1 MPLLTRLRRSARA
14 GKNGAVSEIGDVVVV
29 HAGDGGTDEARTLAA
44 SLAAD
49 PEHQVVVADLP
60 PESPVELWESF
71 AAALPRDKRPLRLI
85 PGRQPLE
92 IGAAVAPW
100 LTARLG
106 RPVLAPY
113 GRVHQG
119 AAGALFVHSGPRT
132 GWGWFRPRQSPA
144 WAAKRFPSPAWE
156 SPVLAEVA
164 KAGAKAVAEPLP
176 AGMWIHPAGAD
187 EKFARE
193 RLRLA
198 ATLPCQPGTP
208 VIVLGSNDVPGLELG
223 DVAAFWRTLPPE
235 VRGSV
240 WFVLL
245 GGIAV
250 PEGSA
255 AGLAL
260 ANAIGAEALCYNG
273 FPVGSPDTPEVV
285 TTRPDGGQGWSP
297 FGRGFAYR
305 PGDARP
311 RLRAHRAP
319 AEDLHEIVPGV
330 YRSTPDVV
338 VEIVQ
343 AGLWV
348 RSLEGTGEDTGGAAR
363 SVPVDP
369 ACALVLYEATDP
381 AKSGR
386 LRAAA
391 EELVKGLDP
400 AVRPTTRVLPIG
412 TPVGGQGEPT
422 ARLPTASPLE
432 DELGERTTR
441 LTTTPP
447 KGEQT
452 ARLAAP
458 PVDGQSESTARVA
471 PVAARPGNGQE
482 ELTTRMAV
490 RAVPSAR
497 PEDKPDALTTRL
509 PTQTVQPKDTQPE
522 NAAPPEE
529 KPEQPVASAEP
540 EDGELADTAL
550 PFLSRMMETVV
561 MPVPAS
567 LRAAEPGAPSPAPSR
582 LSARLEGHTDE
593 RGH

>member
-1 MPLLTRLRRSARA
+1 MPLLTRLRRSPRA
-14 GKNGAVSEIGDVVVV
+14 GKRGAVSEMGDAVVV
-29 HAGDGGTDEARTLAA
+29 HGGDGGTDEARVLAA

-60 PESPVELWESF
+60 PESPVETWESF
-71 AAALPRDKRPLRLI
+71 AASLPKDKRPLRLV

-92 IGAAVAPW
+92 IGASVAPW
-100 LTARLG
+100 LAQRIG

-119 AAGALFVHSGPRT
+119 DSGALFVHSGPRT
-132 GWGWFRPRQSPA
+132 GWGWFRPGQAPE

-156 SPVLAEVA
+156 SPALAEVA
-164 KAGAKAVAEPLP
+164 AAGAKAVAEPLP

-193 RLRLA
+193 RLRLV

-208 VIVLGSNDVPGLELG
+208 VIAVGSTDVPGLELG
-223 DVAAFWRTLPPE
+223 DVAAFWRALPPE
-235 VRGSV
+235 VRGSA

-245 GGIAV
+245 GGVTV
-250 PEGSA
+250 PEGGA
-255 AGLAL
+255 TGPAL
-260 ANAIGAEALCYNG
+260 AAAIGAEALCYNG
-273 FPVGSPDTPEVV
+273 FPVGSPDASEVV

-305 PGDARP
+305 PGDTRP
-311 RLRAHRAP
+311 RLRAHRTP
-319 AEDLHEIVPGV
+319 AGDLHEIVPGV

-363 SVPVDP
+363 SRPVDP
-369 ACALVLYEATDP
+369 AGPLVLYEATDP
-381 AKSGR
+381 AKAER

-391 EELVKGLDP
+391 EDLVERLDP
-400 AVRPTTRVLPIG
+400 AVRPVTRVLPIG
-412 TPVGGQGEPT
+412 TPVDGQGELT
-422 ARLPTASPLE
+422 ARLSTASPFE
-432 DELGERTTR
+432 DELAERTTR

-452 ARLAAP
+452 ARLTAAP
-458 PVDGQSESTARVA
+458 ADGQSEPTTRLAT
-471 PVAARPGNGQE
+471 VAARQGNGQE

-490 RAVPSAR
+490 RAVPAAR
-497 PEDKPDALTTRL
+497 PEDKPEALTTRMA
-509 PTQTVQPKDTQPE
+509 TQAVR
-522 NAAPPEE
+522 AAAA
-529 KPEQPVASAEP
+529 PEQPEQPEEPVAAEEP

-550 PFLSRMMETVV
+550 PILSRMMETVV
-561 MPVPAS
+561 MPVPAA
-567 LRAAEPGAPSPAPSR
+567 LRAPAPSSAPNPAPSR
-582 LSARLEGHTDE
+582 LSARLEGRTDE
-593 RGH
+593 RRR